1 MVLFVGEITFLVKI
15 ALRET
20 KAEARAP
27 KITPVT
33 ERVPTAPS
41 YCFL

>member
-1 MVLFVGEITFLVKI
+1 MVFSVGEITFLVKI